1 MAGFPKNITKSI
13 NSSRRGP
20 KINNKYNVVHA
31 NSVKSVNSTVTC
43 AGAKVN
49 VEYYVIRDPTTC
61 KARFHNT
68 EHAMYK
74 SDWMTNSEHQSI
86 VKVQGRI
93 RWEWDQ

>member
-13 NSSRRGP
+13 NSS

-74 SDWMTNSEHQSI
+74 SN
-86 VKVQGRI
+86 
-93 RWEWDQ
+93 